1 MARKMIL
8 MYQKIQKNN
17 KKRKIM
23 KLNRLKAAFIGLGL
37 ISGLQVS
44 AQKSNVTSAAIEYKK
59 FDMAFM
65 QGDMETAKEVLL
77 NCKEYLDPAMEHE
90 KTKDDGKAH
99 LYNGK
104 IHFGLMLL
112 SAATQDE
119 SLEKFQSEENKER
132 YEKSLKFAHGE
143 RKYKR
148 DVEDFVN
155 KWISLSSTGGT
166 QSFNNEDYV
175 SAFAGFAG
183 AYDLSKILGE
193 PDEDMKN
200 NALVSANNAVAKF
213 QEKDELDKA
222 LSFIEQTKEVF
233 PANTELAIKGVNIAL
248 EQGDFEK
255 AEKFFEAA
263 AEADPD
269 NKLLF
274 TSMGSIYLSNGDKLA
289 AELKDMDVTD
299 EKYAETAAA
308 IEEMFDKSE
317 KNLKRALEID
327 PKDMNASYNLGV
339 LYLGK
344 GEKLTLKANTMDLND
359 PRYQNVIDE
368 SEEMYTKAIEPLEI
382 YIEQDPENAGVLQVL
397 FQVHRKAGNT
407 EKALEYKRR
416 AEEAA
421 GE

>member
-1 MARKMIL
+1 
-8 MYQKIQKNN
+8 
-17 KKRKIM
+17 M
-23 KLNRLKAAFIGLGL
+23 KLNRLKVAFIGIGL
-37 ISGLQVS
+37 ISGLQVN

-65 QGDMETAKEVLL
+65 QGDIETAKEVLL
-77 NCKEYLDPAMEHE
+77 NCKEYIDPAMEHE

-104 IHFGLMLL
+104 IHFGLLL
-112 SAATQDE
+112 ISAASQE
-119 SLEKFQSEENKER
+119 EELEKYQTEENKER

-148 DVEDFVN
+148 DVEDYVN
-155 KWISLSSTGGT
+155 RWLSLSSTAGT

-175 SAFAGFAG
+175 NAFAGFSG
-183 AYDLSKILGE
+183 AYDLSKILSDG
-193 PDEDMKN
+193 DEDMKN
-200 NALVSANNAVAKF
+200 NALISAQNAISKF
-213 QEKDELDKA
+213 QEKGELEKA
-222 LSFIEQTKEVF
+222 LEFIDQTKEVF

-248 EQGDFEK
+248 EQGDFDK
-255 AEKFFEAA
+255 AERFFEAA

-299 EKYAETAAA
+299 DKYAETAAS

-339 LYLGK
+339 LYLGQ
-344 GEKLTLKANTMDLND
+344 GERLTMKANSMDLND
-359 PRYQNVIDE
+359 PRYNKTLEE
-368 SEEMYTKAIEPLEI
+368 SEEMYKKAIEPLEV
-382 YIEQDPENAGVLQVL
+382 YIDQDPKNAGVLQVL
-397 FQVHRKAGNT
+397 FQVHRKAGNS
-407 EKALEYKRR
+407 EEALEYKRR

>member
-1 MARKMIL
+1 
-8 MYQKIQKNN
+8 
-17 KKRKIM
+17 M

-44 AQKSNVTSAAIEYKK
+44 AQNSNVTSAAIEYKK

-65 QGDMETAKEVLL
+65 QGDFETAKEVLL
-77 NCKEYLDPAMEHE
+77 NCKEYIDPAMEHE

-104 IHFGLMLL
+104 VYFGLMLV
-112 SAATQDE
+112 SAASQDE
-119 SLEKFQSEENKER
+119 SLEKFQTEETKER
-132 YEKSLKFAHGE
+132 YEESLTFAHGE

-155 KWISLSSTGGT
+155 RWVTLSSTAGT

-175 SAFAGFAG
+175 NAFAGFAG

-200 NALVSANNAVAKF
+200 NALVSAQNAVSKF
-213 QEKDELDKA
+213 QKNEELKEA
-222 LSFIEQTKEVF
+222 LEFIDQTKEVF

-248 EQGDFEK
+248 EQGNFDK
-255 AEKFFEAA
+255 AEQFFEAA
-263 AEADPD
+263 VKVDPD

-289 AELKDMDVTD
+289 AELREMDVTD

-317 KNLKRALEID
+317 KNLQRALEID

-344 GEKLTLKANTMDLND
+344 GEKLTLKANSMELND
-359 PRYQNVIDE
+359 PRYNE
-368 SEEMYTKAIEPLEI
+368 TLEKSEEMYKKAIEPLEI

-407 EKALEYKRR
+407 DKALEYKKRS
-416 AEEAA
+416 EEAA

>member
-1 MARKMIL
+1 
-8 MYQKIQKNN
+8 
-17 KKRKIM
+17 M
-23 KLNRLKAAFIGLGL
+23 KLNRLKVAFIGIGL
-37 ISGLQVS
+37 ISGLQVN

-65 QGDMETAKEVLL
+65 QGDIETAKEVLL
-77 NCKEYLDPAMEHE
+77 NCKEYIDPAMEHE

-104 IHFGLMLL
+104 IHFGLLL
-112 SAATQDE
+112 ISAASQE
-119 SLEKFQSEENKER
+119 EELEKYQTEENKER

-155 KWISLSSTGGT
+155 RWLLLSSTAGT

-175 SAFAGFAG
+175 NAFAGFSG
-183 AYDLSKILGE
+183 AYDLSKILSDG
-193 PDEDMKN
+193 DEDMKN
-200 NALVSANNAVAKF
+200 NALISAQNAISKF
-213 QEKDELDKA
+213 QEKGELEKA
-222 LSFIEQTKEVF
+222 LEFIDQTKEVF

-248 EQGDFEK
+248 EQGDFDK
-255 AEKFFEAA
+255 AERFFEAA

-299 EKYAETAAA
+299 EKYAETAAS

-339 LYLGK
+339 LYLGQ
-344 GEKLTLKANTMDLND
+344 GERLTMKANSMDLND
-359 PRYQNVIDE
+359 PRYNKTLEE
-368 SEEMYTKAIEPLEI
+368 SEEMYKKAIEPLEV
-382 YIEQDPENAGVLQVL
+382 YIDQDPKNAGVLQVL
-397 FQVHRKAGNT
+397 FQVHRKAGNS
-407 EKALEYKRR
+407 EEALEYKRR

>member
-1 MARKMIL
+1 
-8 MYQKIQKNN
+8 
-17 KKRKIM
+17 M
-23 KLNRLKAAFIGLGL
+23 KLNRLKVAFIGIGL
-37 ISGLQVS
+37 ISGLQVN

-65 QGDMETAKEVLL
+65 QGDIETAKEVLL
-77 NCKEYLDPAMEHE
+77 NCKEYIDPAMEHE

-104 IHFGLMLL
+104 IHFGLLL
-112 SAATQDE
+112 ISAASQE
-119 SLEKFQSEENKER
+119 EELEKYQTEENKER

-155 KWISLSSTGGT
+155 RWLLLSSTAGT

-175 SAFAGFAG
+175 NAFAGFSG
-183 AYDLSKILGE
+183 AYDLSKILSDG
-193 PDEDMKN
+193 DEDMKN
-200 NALVSANNAVAKF
+200 NALISAQNAISKF
-213 QEKDELDKA
+213 QEKGELEKA
-222 LSFIEQTKEVF
+222 LEFIDQTKEVF

-248 EQGDFEK
+248 EQGDFDK
-255 AEKFFEAA
+255 AERFFEAA

-299 EKYAETAAA
+299 EKYAETAAS

-327 PKDMNASYNLGV
+327 PKDMNASYNLGA
-339 LYLGK
+339 LYLGQ
-344 GEKLTLKANTMDLND
+344 GERLTMKANSMDLND
-359 PRYQNVIDE
+359 PRYNKTLEE
-368 SEEMYTKAIEPLEI
+368 SEEMYKKAIEPLEV
-382 YIEQDPENAGVLQVL
+382 YIDQDPKNAGVLQVL
-397 FQVHRKAGNT
+397 FQVHRKAGNS
-407 EKALEYKRR
+407 EEALEYKRR

>member
-1 MARKMIL
+1 
-8 MYQKIQKNN
+8 
-17 KKRKIM
+17 M
-23 KLNRLKAAFIGLGL
+23 KLNRLKVAFIGICL
-37 ISGLQVS
+37 ISGLQVN

-65 QGDMETAKEVLL
+65 QGDIETAKEVLL
-77 NCKEYLDPAMEHE
+77 NCKEYIDPAMEHE

-104 IHFGLMLL
+104 IHFGLLL
-112 SAATQDE
+112 ISAASQE
-119 SLEKFQSEENKER
+119 EELEKYQTEENKER

-155 KWISLSSTGGT
+155 RWLSLSSTAGT

-175 SAFAGFAG
+175 NAFAGFSG
-183 AYDLSKILGE
+183 AYDLSKILSDG
-193 PDEDMKN
+193 DEDMKN
-200 NALVSANNAVAKF
+200 NALISAQNAISKF
-213 QEKDELDKA
+213 QEKGELEKA
-222 LSFIEQTKEVF
+222 LEFIDQTKEVF

-248 EQGDFEK
+248 EQGDFDK
-255 AEKFFEAA
+255 AERFFEAA

-299 EKYAETAAA
+299 EKYAETAAS

-339 LYLGK
+339 LYLGQ
-344 GEKLTLKANTMDLND
+344 GERLTMKANSMDLND
-359 PRYQNVIDE
+359 PRYNKTLEE
-368 SEEMYTKAIEPLEI
+368 SEEMYKKAIEPLEV
-382 YIEQDPENAGVLQVL
+382 YIDQDPKNTGVLQVL
-397 FQVHRKAGNT
+397 FQVHRKAGNS
-407 EKALEYKRR
+407 EEALEYKRR